1 MVCVIIT
8 CDQGYFVSKGSF
20 YCIYLSNTI
29 IVYNLQFDL
38 EVKCEHEDSKY
49 TWLSAYSS
57 FISCKMVVIVKG
69 EPFVVE
75 KFLNDERFSALR
87 INASIL
93 GHVLGRSL
101 GQISYSKESL
111 ITSPQ
116 IRFADIKARNLIYIV
131 LMLDDNWDKT
141 FYTLL

>member
-1 MVCVIIT
+1 MRAR
-8 CDQGYFVSKGSF
+8 GYQVHLTKRVF
-20 YCIYLSNTI
+20 
-29 IVYNLQFDL
+29 QF
-38 EVKCEHEDSKY
+38 H
-49 TWLSAYSS
+49 
-57 FISCKMVVIVKG
+57 SCKMVVIVKG

-101 GQISYSKESL
+101 GQVYYNKESL

-116 IRFADIKARNLIYIV
+116 IRFVDIKARNLIYIV
-131 LMLDDNWDKT
+131 LMLDNWDKT
-141 FYTLL
+141 FYTDCLNAYTNKV